1 MAVAPP
7 EKQPP
12 TAVVEQEKISK
23 KNLADVVIRFL
34 MPYYRQQKIKSKEL
48 FKGLARTISHK
59 FYEVE
64 VVVDRKVKKYI
75 DDLMTHKGVIA
86 SEADFPH

>member
-1 MAVAPP
+1 MG
-7 EKQPP
+7 
-12 TAVVEQEKISK
+12 EQEKISK

-48 FKGLARTISHK
+48 FKGLARAISHK
-59 FYEVE
+59 FYDVE

-75 DDLMTHKGVIA
+75 DDLMTHKGVIK

>member
-1 MAVAPP
+1 M
-7 EKQPP
+7 QNIQL
-12 TAVVEQEKISK
+12 EQEKISK

-48 FKGLARTISHK
+48 FKGLARNISHK
-59 FYEVE
+59 FYDVE

-86 SEADFPH
+86 SEADFPN